1 MKKSKIIIP
10 ALGVILLT
18 TAASVSGT
26 VAWFLATKDITVTAA
41 SFKVNNIDGSLDAVA
56 VAGVG
61 TTANQK
67 AVTVA
72 EKTELT
78 DGSFDHTSKKAVR
91 LNKSTWELGDGH
103 VVYDDLGVADKDAD
117 PQKWLISTGT
127 DGVKYYAAV
136 SFAYELTYTFQGA
149 TEAQDLYFD
158 WKTSTLTATSVS
170 EGDAQNTQYGFRI
183 FMYTKTNSIL
193 WSNHD
198 ISGETPKAPTYVTA
212 SHKNQAGIDYASP
225 VVVLAE
231 QTAEASQTEI
241 KTLLDKG
248 DPSDA
253 QKELKLGQFTTA
265 TGGNKI
271 TVNCVAWFEG
281 TDPNVI
287 SGAKMATMSAS
298 LSFSARTAK

>member
-26 VAWFLATKDITVTAA
+26 VAWFLANKDVVVSAA

-61 TTANQK
+61 TTASQK
-67 AVTVA
+67 VVTVA
-72 EKTELT
+72 ENSELT

-91 LNKSTWELGDGH
+91 LNKSTYNLGNGNI
-103 VVYDDLGVADKDAD
+103 VYDDLGVADPSAN

-149 TEAQDLYFD
+149 SEAQDLYFD
-158 WKTSTLTATSVS
+158 WKTSTLTGTSS
-170 EGDAQNTQYGFRI
+170 ESSNSEDTKYAFRI
-183 FMYTKTNSIL
+183 FMYTDTNSIL

-198 ISGETPKAPTYVTA
+198 LEGAAPTYVTA
-212 SHKNQAGIDYASP
+212 AHKNQEGIAYASP
-225 VVVLAE
+225 VQVLAE
-231 QTAEASQTEI
+231 QTAEASQTDI
-241 KTLLDKG
+241 KSLKDKG
-248 DPSDA
+248 EPSAD
-253 QKELKLGQFTTA
+253 QLKLKLGQFTTA

-281 TDPNVI
+281 TDVNVKN
-287 SGAKMATMSAS
+287 GAKMAKMAAS
-298 LSFSARTAK
+298 LAFSARTTKGA